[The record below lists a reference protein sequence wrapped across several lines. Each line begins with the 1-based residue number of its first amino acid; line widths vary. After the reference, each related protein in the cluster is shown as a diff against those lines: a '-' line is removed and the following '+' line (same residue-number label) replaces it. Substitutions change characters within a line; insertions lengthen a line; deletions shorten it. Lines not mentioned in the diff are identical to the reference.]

1 MSYLGSPLH
10 FPGLGVVESF
20 VVIAVGRGPKS
31 YTDDVS
37 GARPTQAPSSRRR
50 AGDFPRLFSAK
61 NSTAYC
67 TDVGSPSTFRDRL
80 PSYRS
85 HRRRKTH
92 RTSRQATAKMPP
104 KKVYVQPA
112 GSRRQPKGFFASTYD
127 SLTSPENSSMVKAIA
142 AFGVSSPC
150 NASAR
155 SCCRNANLLYR
166 SASLSSQARGASSC
180 FLRKL

>member
-1 MSYLGSPLH
+1 
-10 FPGLGVVESF
+10 
-20 VVIAVGRGPKS
+20 
-31 YTDDVS
+31 
-37 GARPTQAPSSRRR
+37 
-50 AGDFPRLFSAK
+50 
-61 NSTAYC
+61 
-67 TDVGSPSTFRDRL
+67 
-80 PSYRS
+80 
-85 HRRRKTH
+85 
-92 RTSRQATAKMPP
+92 MPP

-142 AFGVSSPC
+142 AFGVSLTSSC

-155 SCCRNANLLYR
+155 SCLGRNANLLYR